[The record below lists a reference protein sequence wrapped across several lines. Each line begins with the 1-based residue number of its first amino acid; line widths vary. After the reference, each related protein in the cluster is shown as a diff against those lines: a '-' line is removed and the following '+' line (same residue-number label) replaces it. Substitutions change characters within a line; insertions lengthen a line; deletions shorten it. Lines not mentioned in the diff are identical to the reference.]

1 MGKKKT
7 GLFWL
12 RIRKLS
18 DFLVNRVINN
28 LRNKTNS
35 DLLLVT
41 ET

>member
-1 MGKKKT
+1 MGKKNQDFF
-7 GLFWL
+7 GLE
-12 RIRKLS
+12 LS